1 MSEEK
6 LSLMQRFRLMDEA
19 AQRKFIKYAGSGA
32 VLVIVGLL
40 MIIVGF
46 FLNTGMYSAG
56 SLLIGFGAIVALIGI
71 IRAMIGFINPAS
83 PVDIPLSSDN
93 TEQPELAE
101 QIFES
106 DNRS

>member
-6 LSLMQRFRLMDEA
+6 LSLRQRFRLMDEA

-32 VLVIVGLL
+32 VLVIFGLL
-40 MIIVGF
+40 MIIIGL

-56 SLLIGFGAIVALIGI
+56 SLLIGFGAIAVLIGI

-83 PVDIPLSSDN
+83 PVDIPLAPDD